1 MAHDND
7 ASEIQTD
14 LAGFDTTAP
23 MSANADAPAPTAPD
37 EDAETLLALK
47 NLEKRRADKKRKRRV
62 RIAAGLGAAAVIA
75 AIAVFLTTQAAPED
89 PGDTGPEIAYASRED
104 FETTVQGSG
113 ALNPFDTVV
122 VTPEVEGIIDSVA
135 VAEGQEVHTGD
146 VLFTLRNAELDK
158 AVSDAADQVST
169 AEKGVSDAKKEV
181 SSIKSAQKKAKK
193 AYKKAKA
200 RADADM
206 EKAQKAYE
214 EAYAKAMAGPEE
226 KLAEAEADAKAAAD
240 ELAKAKDNLA
250 KAEADLKKADASGKA
265 AAEAAVASA
274 KAALSAKEAKNE
286 AAQSTLKVRQG
297 NYEAAVAKAESEGEK
312 AQANVKVTEVPEYSD
327 ESYESQLSEAR
338 SAVSTAQDALNTA
351 NKAYNEAVAQT
362 EKRVVKAPQGG
373 TLVSFGA
380 VVGAAV
386 GEGSSENPLAQIADI
401 SKMKVS
407 IDVNETDINNVK
419 KGMAARCTF
428 SAMPEL
434 ELAGSVVSVA
444 STAGG
449 SNEEG
454 WGNSGVVNFPV
465 VVVIDKPD
473 PALRLGM
480 TVNVDVLTQSV
491 PDALVV
497 PTMAVME
504 DEDGS
509 YVEVVTD
516 EESMKTEKRKVTLGP
531 RSASQAVV
539 KSGLSEGEGVV
550 LSGGGPADALDVG
563 EGDMESMADGV
574 MTAAVP
580 EG

>member
-1 MAHDND
+1 MTND
-7 ASEIQTD
+7 KGMSETQAD
-14 LAGFDTTAP
+14 LAGFDATAP
-23 MSANADAPAPTAPD
+23 MAQNVETPVPSVPG

-62 RIAAGLGAAAVIA
+62 RIAAVLGAAAVIA
-75 AIAVFLTTQAAPED
+75 AVAVFLATQAAPEEE
-89 PGDTGPEIAYASRED
+89 GDAGPEIAYASLED

-135 VAEGQEVHTGD
+135 VAEGQEVHAGD

-169 AEKGVSDAKKEV
+169 AEQAVGDAKKEV
-181 SSIKSAQKKAKK
+181 SNIKSAQKKAKK

-200 RADADM
+200 QADADM

-240 ELAKAKDNLA
+240 EFAKAKEDLA
-250 KAEADLKKADASGKA
+250 KAESDLKKADDSGKA

-274 KAALSAKEAKNE
+274 EAALSAKEAKNE

-338 SAVSTAQDALNTA
+338 SAVSTAQDALDTA

-362 EKRVVKAPQGG
+362 EKRVVKAPQDG

-386 GEGSSENPLAQIADI
+386 GEGSSETPLAQIADI

-407 IDVNETDINNVK
+407 IDVNETDINNVE

-428 SAMPEL
+428 SAMPDL
-434 ELAGSVVSVA
+434 ELKGSVVSVA

-454 WGNSGVVNFPV
+454 WGNGGVVNFPV

-531 RSASQAVV
+531 HSASQTVV

-550 LSGGGPADALDVG
+550 LSGSGPADALDV
-563 EGDMESMADGV
+563 EGDDMDSMTDG
-574 MTAAVP
+574 MLTTAVP